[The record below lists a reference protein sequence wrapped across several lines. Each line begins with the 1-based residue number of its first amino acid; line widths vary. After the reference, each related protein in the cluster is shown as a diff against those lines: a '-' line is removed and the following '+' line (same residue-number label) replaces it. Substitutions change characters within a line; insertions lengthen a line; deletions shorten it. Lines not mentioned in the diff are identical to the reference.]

1 MEHPVVVN
9 HTKQNAERDDYCNGN
24 VSFTCTL
31 QLSRGT
37 LIMMNVNQ
45 IQKQN
50 LNVEKY
56 FRMMM
61 SQSIHVT
68 INNYQY

>member
-9 HTKQNAERDDYCNGN
+9 HTKQNAERDDYCN
-24 VSFTCTL
+24 VAFTCTL

-37 LIMMNVNQ
+37 LIMMNINQ